1 MNKFVAATNAESF
14 QNADQSNPLKNI
26 PNIDQKNSTMKNLS
40 KGQIK
45 VSSADTERGE
55 GEILPKIVA
64 SKPKSNLALAGGA
77 VLEDGL
83 PNRSTLLK
91 KKGVEKDK

>member
-1 MNKFVAATNAESF
+1 
-14 QNADQSNPLKNI
+14 
-26 PNIDQKNSTMKNLS
+26 MKNLS

-55 GEILPKIVA
+55 GGILPA
-64 SKPKSNLALAGGA
+64 LGNKPKSNLALAGGTI
-77 VLEDGL
+77 LDDGL

-91 KKGVEKDK
+91 KKGNENEK